1 MRFDSR
7 LDTQSDRRVSPAC
20 PAQAPVQR
28 PSGHGWRSAL
38 ALLITLAGLAA
49 MPAHAAPQRGKAAP
63 AATGSSNSAP
73 ATPAVPA
80 TQGLAPR
87 DAPQIAARSW
97 LLMDVTTGQL
107 LAASDPDMRVEPA
120 SLTKLMTAY
129 LAFTAV
135 KEKKLALDARPPV
148 SPLAH
153 KAIGSRMFVD
163 PASPATVEELLHGLI
178 IQSGND
184 AAIIL
189 AEAIGG
195 TEEAFAQQM
204 NREAKRMGLANTQ
217 FGNASGL
224 PGAQHYS
231 TARDLATLAI
241 RLIEDHP
248 DYYKLYSQ
256 RDYTYNNIKQPNR
269 NRLLFV
275 DPTVD
280 GVKTGHTEAAGFCL
294 VASSARTAPGTDL
307 KRRLLSVVLGTA
319 SESARTIE
327 SQKLLNYGFAS
338 FDTVRLYARDAAA
351 ATYPVFKGSVG
362 EVKAGFAGPVM
373 VSVPRGRAQAVK
385 GEIERIQPLIAP
397 VEKGQRIGTLRV
409 QFEDKTIAEHPLIAL
424 DAVSSA
430 GWFGRMRATVPRC
443 TLEISLVPSA
453 RMTRP
458 SLPASVDFSVFASLP
473 SGV

>member
-1 MRFDSR
+1 MGLHARAVRTVLADVCAR
-7 LDTQSDRRVSPAC
+7 PARRA
-20 PAQAPVQR
+20 AAA
-28 PSGHGWRSAL
+28 RSIVANGARIRAL
-38 ALLITLAGLAA
+38 ALFAA
-49 MPAHAAPQRGKAAP
+49 ALLLSSGGTWAAPQRGKSNAAAP
-63 AATGSSNSAP
+63 AP
-73 ATPAVPA
+73 AAAAAASPAVGA

-87 DAPQIAARSW
+87 EAPQIAARSW

-107 LAASDPDMRVEPA
+107 LAANDPDMRVEPA

-135 KEKKLALDARPPV
+135 KDKKLALDARPPV

-163 PASPATVEELLHGLI
+163 PASPATVDELLHGLI

-189 AEAIGG
+189 AEAISG
-195 TEEAFAQQM
+195 TEEAFTQQM
-204 NREAKRMGLANTQ
+204 NREAKRLGLTNTL
-217 FGNASGL
+217 FANASGL

-231 TARDLATLAI
+231 TARDLAMLAI
-241 RLIEDHP
+241 KLIEDHP
-248 DYYKLYSQ
+248 DFYKLYSQ

-275 DPTVD
+275 DPSVD

-294 VASSARTAPGTDL
+294 VASSQRTAPGTDL
-307 KRRLLSVVLGTA
+307 QRRLLSVVLGTA

-338 FDTVRLYARDAAA
+338 FDTLKLYARDATAA
-351 ATYPVFKGSVG
+351 SYPIYKGNAA
-362 EVKAGFAGPVM
+362 EVKAGFAGPVL

-385 GEIERIQPLIAP
+385 GEIERVQPLIAP
-397 VEKGQRIGTLRV
+397 IEQGQRIGTLRV
-409 QFEDKTIAEHPLIAL
+409 QFDGKTIAEHPLIAL
-424 DAVSSA
+424 EAVGSA
-430 GWFGRMRATVPRC
+430 GWFGRAWDTIRLWMR
-443 TLEISLVPSA
+443 
-453 RMTRP
+453 
-458 SLPASVDFSVFASLP
+458 
-473 SGV
+473 

>member
-1 MRFDSR
+1 MMGLSALDAHDVSNRTGAR
-7 LDTQSDRRVSPAC
+7 LKRPSACVATPSRRVRPLPALFALVLAVC
-20 PAQAPVQR
+20 CTLATAAPSRNRAPAPAPAPAQ
-28 PSGHGWRSAL
+28 
-38 ALLITLAGLAA
+38 
-49 MPAHAAPQRGKAAP
+49 AAP
-63 AATGSSNSAP
+63 AAP
-73 ATPAVPA
+73 PAVGA

-87 DAPQIAARSW
+87 EAPPIAARSW

-107 LAASDPDMRVEPA
+107 LAANDPDMRVEPA

-129 LAFTAV
+129 LAFSAV

-163 PASPATVEELLHGLI
+163 PASPATVDELLHGLI

-189 AEAIGG
+189 AEAIAG
-195 TEEAFAQQM
+195 TETAFTEQM
-204 NREAKRMGLANTQ
+204 NREAKRMGLSNTL
-217 FGNASGL
+217 FANASGL

-248 DYYKLYSQ
+248 DYYKLYAQ
-256 RDYTYNNIKQPNR
+256 REYSYNNIKQPNR

-294 VASSARTAPGTDL
+294 VASSQRTSPGSDQP
-307 KRRLLSVVLGTA
+307 RRLLSVVLGTA

-327 SQKLLNYGFAS
+327 SQKLLNYGFGS
-338 FDTVRLYARDAAA
+338 FDMMRLYPKDAVAA
-351 ATYPVFKGSVG
+351 SYPLFKGSAA
-362 EVKAGFAGPVM
+362 ELKAGFDGPIR
-373 VSVPRGRAQAVK
+373 VSVPRGKSGAVK
-385 GEIERIQPLIAP
+385 GEIERMQPLIAP
-397 VEKGQRIGTLRV
+397 IEKGQRIGTLRV
-409 QFEDKTIAEHPLIAL
+409 QLEGKTIAEHPLIAL
-424 DAVSSA
+424 EGVGLA
-430 GWFGRMRATVPRC
+430 GWFGRSWDTIKLWMR
-443 TLEISLVPSA
+443 
-453 RMTRP
+453 
-458 SLPASVDFSVFASLP
+458 
-473 SGV
+473 

>member
-1 MRFDSR
+1 MGLHARAVRTVLADVCAR
-7 LDTQSDRRVSPAC
+7 PARRA
-20 PAQAPVQR
+20 AAA
-28 PSGHGWRSAL
+28 RSIVANGARIRAL
-38 ALLITLAGLAA
+38 ALCAA
-49 MPAHAAPQRGKAAP
+49 ALMLSCGQTWAAPQRGKSNASAPAPAAAP
-63 AATGSSNSAP
+63 AAS
-73 ATPAVPA
+73 PAVGA

-87 DAPQIAARSW
+87 EAPQIAARSW

-107 LAASDPDMRVEPA
+107 LAANDPDMRVEPA

-135 KEKKLALDARPPV
+135 KDKKLALDARPPV

-163 PASPATVEELLHGLI
+163 PASPATVDELLHGLI

-189 AEAIGG
+189 AEAISG
-195 TEEAFAQQM
+195 TEEAFTQQM
-204 NREAKRMGLANTQ
+204 NREAKRLGLTNTL
-217 FGNASGL
+217 FANASGL

-231 TARDLATLAI
+231 TARDLAMLAI
-241 RLIEDHP
+241 KLIEDHP

-275 DPTVD
+275 DPSVD

-294 VASSARTAPGTDL
+294 VASSQRTAPGTDL
-307 KRRLLSVVLGTA
+307 QRRLLSVVLGTA

-338 FDTVRLYARDAAA
+338 FDTLKLYAREATAASYPIYKGNA
-351 ATYPVFKGSVG
+351 A
-362 EVKAGFAGPVM
+362 EVKAGFAGPVL

-385 GEIERIQPLIAP
+385 GEIERVQPLIAP
-397 VEKGQRIGTLRV
+397 IEQGQRIGTLRV
-409 QFEDKTIAEHPLIAL
+409 QFDGKTIAEHPLIAL
-424 DAVSSA
+424 EAVGSA
-430 GWFGRMRATVPRC
+430 GWFGRAWDTIRLWMR
-443 TLEISLVPSA
+443 
-453 RMTRP
+453 
-458 SLPASVDFSVFASLP
+458 
-473 SGV
+473 

>member
-1 MRFDSR
+1 MGLHARAVRTVLADVCAR
-7 LDTQSDRRVSPAC
+7 PARRA
-20 PAQAPVQR
+20 AAA
-28 PSGHGWRSAL
+28 RSIVANGARIRAL
-38 ALLITLAGLAA
+38 ALFAA
-49 MPAHAAPQRGKAAP
+49 ALLLSSGGTWAAPQRGKSNAAAP
-63 AATGSSNSAP
+63 AP
-73 ATPAVPA
+73 AAAAAASPAVGA

-87 DAPQIAARSW
+87 EAPQIAARSW

-107 LAASDPDMRVEPA
+107 LAANDPDMRVEPA

-135 KEKKLALDARPPV
+135 KDKKLALDARPPV

-163 PASPATVEELLHGLI
+163 PASPATVDELLHGLI

-189 AEAIGG
+189 AEAISG
-195 TEEAFAQQM
+195 TEEAFTQQM
-204 NREAKRMGLANTQ
+204 NREAKRLGLTNTL
-217 FGNASGL
+217 FANASGL

-231 TARDLATLAI
+231 TARDLAMLAI
-241 RLIEDHP
+241 KLIEDHP

-275 DPTVD
+275 DPSVD

-294 VASSARTAPGTDL
+294 VASSQRTAPGTDL
-307 KRRLLSVVLGTA
+307 QRRLLSVVLGTA

-338 FDTVRLYARDAAA
+338 FDTLKLYAREATAASYPIYKGNA
-351 ATYPVFKGSVG
+351 A
-362 EVKAGFAGPVM
+362 EVKAGFAGPVL

-385 GEIERIQPLIAP
+385 GEIERVQPLIAP
-397 VEKGQRIGTLRV
+397 IEQGQRIGTLRV
-409 QFEDKTIAEHPLIAL
+409 QFDGKTIAEHPLIAL
-424 DAVSSA
+424 EAVGSA
-430 GWFGRMRATVPRC
+430 GWFGRAWDTIRLWMR
-443 TLEISLVPSA
+443 
-453 RMTRP
+453 
-458 SLPASVDFSVFASLP
+458 
-473 SGV
+473 